1 MKSIEVVIA
10 GRSFPLK
17 VTEEEEALVLQVIE
31 EINEKVHNLQN
42 IYLQKDKQDCLS
54 ILQVI
59 EEINE
64 KVHNLQ
70 NIYLQKDK
78 QDCLSMA
85 LLTYALET
93 AKLKNDL
100 AGLNELREVSDQIEN
115 SILRITL

>member
-17 VTEEEEALVLQVIE
+17 VTEEEEALV
-31 EINEKVHNLQN
+31 
-42 IYLQKDKQDCLS
+42 
-54 ILQVI
+54 LQVI

>member
-17 VTEEEEALVLQVIE
+17 VTEEEEAL
-31 EINEKVHNLQN
+31 
-42 IYLQKDKQDCLS
+42 